1 MKKNN
6 RFLMERNVKPGL
18 YLVKIAMLFIL
29 IFTIQ
34 SNTNAQI
41 RVSAGGSVGGGFIKG
56 NSPSVSSF
64 TASFFVET
72 NTILFTEVT
81 PRLSFVYAR
90 DFNSIIPNLRKPYF
104 PFIQGISF
112 KGITTQYFE
121 DHIFLEEGFGL
132 LALNDRT
139 FSNTDSWSYGI
150 VLSING
156 GFDLRGFE
164 LSGFKIGAGI
174 EYGITFNNTL
184 AQFSSLHFY
193 INYTL

>member
-1 MKKNN
+1 MKPELYIV
-6 RFLMERNVKPGL
+6 RAAILFLL
-18 YLVKIAMLFIL
+18 LFSL
-29 IFTIQ
+29 Q
-34 SNTNAQI
+34 SSTNAQF
-41 RVSAGGSVGGGFIKG
+41 RLSAGGFVGGGFIKG
-56 NSPSVSSF
+56 NSPSVGSF

-81 PRLSFVYAR
+81 PRLSFVVAR
-90 DFNSIIPNLRKPYF
+90 DFNSIIPNVRKPYF
-104 PFIQGISF
+104 PFIHGISF
-112 KGITTQYFE
+112 KGITSQYFE
-121 DHIFLEEGFGL
+121 NHIFLEEGFGL

-139 FSNTDSWSYGI
+139 FSDTDSWSYGV

-184 AQFSSLHFY
+184 AQYSSLHFY
-193 INYTL
+193 FNYTL

>member
-1 MKKNN
+1 MF
-6 RFLMERNVKPGL
+6 RVIL
-18 YLVKIAMLFIL
+18 LVLVLSAIQAS
-29 IFTIQ
+29 TI
-34 SNTNAQI
+34 AQI
-41 RVSAGGSVGGGFIKG
+41 RISAGGYLGGGFIKG

-81 PRLSFVYAR
+81 PRLSIVYAR
-90 DFNSIIPNLRKPYF
+90 DFNSIIPNVRKPYF
-104 PFIQGISF
+104 PFVRGLSF

-139 FSNTDSWSYGI
+139 FSDTDSWSYGI

-184 AQFSSLHFY
+184 AQYSSFHLYF
-193 INYTL
+193 NYTL

>member
-1 MKKNN
+1 M
-6 RFLMERNVKPGL
+6 RNP
-18 YLVKIAMLFIL
+18 FIL
-29 IFTIQ
+29 FKVIFFILVFSAFQGSTV
-34 SNTNAQI
+34 AQL
-41 RVSAGGSVGGGFIKG
+41 RVSAGGSIGGGFVKG

-64 TASFFVET
+64 TASLFVET

-81 PRLSFVYAR
+81 PRLSFVFAR
-90 DFNSIIPNLRKPYF
+90 DFNSIIPNVRKPYF

-132 LALNDRT
+132 LTLNDRT
-139 FSNTDSWSYGI
+139 FSDTDSWSYGV

-156 GFDLRGFE
+156 GFDLRDFE

-184 AQFSSLHFY
+184 AQYSSLHLYF
-193 INYTL
+193 NYTF